1 LTYQEILEAAMA
13 VREALETAAR
23 TADPGSDEGIQ
34 AACAVLDADRAVMA
48 VNVLVELYFRK
59 S

>member
-1 LTYQEILEAAMA
+1 MA
-13 VREALETAAR
+13 VREALEDAAR

>member
-13 VREALETAAR
+13 VREALQDAAR
-23 TADPGSDEGIQ
+23 AADPGSDEGIH
-34 AACAVLDADRAVMA
+34 AANAVLDADRAVMA
-48 VNVLVELYFRK
+48 VKVLVELYFRK